1 MLVQKLPFYIDFKHK
16 TMYLYHENNEAEQV
30 SIDNE
35 GAGVLT
41 LDMFKSVDLAALK
54 GFVSELKEIVDVSQ
68 MQAILQLWGNSNAI
82 KLSVV
87 CDVLNG
93 DRVLAKNVLRLG
105 ITRGVLATGVNSTWK
120 VVNKEEQKTMKEHA
134 EKMKR
139 GTIQGAL
146 TYDKS
151 IEMLQK
157 QGFEIGEASIGEKV
171 DKKNSL
177 EVEGG
182 RVSTKVLPKKK
193 QVVEKT
199 IDEGVMP
206 ENDSSIEIVPEN
218 PEERPDKK
226 QPNAEL
232 ALRLK
237 LKALEHK
244 AKTFTEWSET
254 VTPWTVNSEIQAVKA
269 QLRTLENNKASK
281 QYKQEVNAAPS
292 QLLPKSITR
301 IEQPAPTK
309 AKILPKKKL

>member
-1 MLVQKLPFYIDFKHK
+1 MKGSMMKSITAQVDWKKKIVILIRGGDEENDIIPIDEAGNIELTEAIFQSKKPETAIVQFEHEIESMLSYEQQLA
-16 TMYLYHENNEAEQV
+16 LYANWGSAL
-30 SIDNE
+30 SIMTTNT
-35 GAGVLT
+35 A
-41 LDMFKSVDLAALK
+41 
-54 GFVSELKEIVDVSQ
+54 
-68 MQAILQLWGNSNAI
+68 
-82 KLSVV
+82 
-87 CDVLNG
+87 
-93 DRVLAKNVLRLG
+93 NVLG
-105 ITRGVLATGVNSTWK
+105 IEKFQAKAIIQMAERYGLLYAGHNCTWK
-120 VVNKEEQKTMKEHA
+120 VKDGKIVRARWSDKARSMQKLDNAKPQETPA
-134 EKMKR
+134 EIVARFAAM
-139 GTIQGAL
+139 
-146 TYDKS
+146 
-151 IEMLQK
+151 
-157 QGFEIGEASIGEKV
+157 GEAL

-206 ENDSSIEIVPEN
+206 ENDSSIEILPEN
-218 PEERPDKK
+218 PEKQPDKK

-269 QLRTLENNKASK
+269 QLRTLETNKASK

-301 IEQPAPTK
+301 IEQPAPMK
-309 AKILPKKKL
+309 SKIVPKKKL